1 MSCRA
6 PALNSSVIHT
16 ANIRQCRIALHLV
29 VRFGYSSK
37 LNEFIRMLLNQ
48 IHRRCDDAILLFGI
62 GILMWFGDIQ
72 PFFKSKQST

>member
-1 MSCRA
+1 
-6 PALNSSVIHT
+6 
-16 ANIRQCRIALHLV
+16 
-29 VRFGYSSK
+29 
-37 LNEFIRMLLNQ
+37 MLLNQ